1 MAHFISNARI
11 KKGEGDTMAKN
22 LQELDQLIAKAKEAQ
37 KKFSTYTQEQVD
49 TIFKAA
55 CLAASKQRIP
65 LAKMAVEETGRGI
78 VEDKVIKNLYA
89 SEYLWYNYA
98 NAKTCGVIEEDKSGG
113 VRKIAEPKG
122 VIAGVVPTTNPTST
136 AIYKSLIALKTRNA
150 LIFSPHPSAAKCTV
164 EAVNIVHK
172 AAVAAGA
179 PEGVLGAISTPTIE
193 LSQALMGHKDV
204 DIILATGGP
213 GMVKAAYSSGHPAV
227 GVGQGNTPAVI
238 DETADIK
245 MAVNSILLS
254 KTFDNGMI
262 CASEQSVIVVDAV
275 YEAVKAE
282 FKAMG
287 AYFLNKNE
295 KKQVGETIVVDDHLN
310 AKIVGKSAAF
320 IAGMAG
326 LKVPETAK
334 VLIGEVSSVGV
345 KEPFAHEKLSP
356 VLGMYRASDFKEACD
371 IAYSLL
377 SFQGMGH
384 TALLFT
390 SEYNSEERVQY
401 FGDKM
406 HTGRI
411 LINQP
416 ASFGAIGDVFNFRLL
431 PSLTLGC
438 GSWGGNSVSENV
450 GIKELINIKTV
461 TERRYNMLWFRVP
474 PKIYFRPGCLPV
486 AFKDLTDCKRA
497 FLVTDGPLAA
507 LGFAKKVTDVFES
520 CGMSYTVY
528 SDVKP
533 DPTLTTIYDGLKKVR
548 EFQPDLIVAL
558 GGGSPMDA
566 AKVMWAMYEDPELR
580 FEDLAAR
587 FMDIRK
593 RIYAYP
599 ENKPKQS
606 KLVCITTTSGTGSE
620 ATPFS
625 VVTDD
630 ATGKKYPLADYGLT
644 PYMAIVDPDFVQD
657 LPASQVTFGGIDAL
671 SHAIEAMSSIMS
683 NEFSDG
689 LALEAIRLIFE
700 YLPES
705 YAKGPDYRVAREKMH
720 YAATL
725 AGMAFG
731 NEFLGICH
739 SLAHKLGARFHVP
752 HGLAN
757 AFILPYVMQFN
768 RTDSPRKMAAFPQYK
783 HPDISE
789 RFVRIAR
796 YVGCTGKTADESI
809 DNLISAVEKLK
820 ADVGVPPSI
829 KAWGRIN
836 EKEFLAAL
844 DDLSEE
850 AFDDQCTGANPRYPS
865 FAELKQIYLDAWHG
879 MLSASKPVEKEAKAA
894 D

>member
-1 MAHFISNARI
+1 
-11 KKGEGDTMAKN
+11 MAKN
-22 LQELDQLIAKAKEAQ
+22 IQELDEIIAKAKEAQ
-37 KKFSTYTQEQVD
+37 RLFSTYTQEQVD

-55 CLAASKQRIP
+55 CLAASKERIP

-78 VEDKVIKNLYA
+78 VEDKVIKNHYA
-89 SEYLWYNYA
+89 AEYIYYNYID
-98 NAKTCGVIEEDKSGG
+98 AKTCGVIEEDKSGG
-113 VRKIAEPKG
+113 IRRIAEPIG
-122 VIAGVVPTTNPTST
+122 LIAGIVPTTNPTST
-136 AIYKSLIALKTRNA
+136 AIFKSLIALKTRNG
-150 LIFSPHPSAAKCTV
+150 LVFSPHPSAAGCTV
-164 EAVNIVHK
+164 AAMEVVHR

-179 PEGVLGAISTPTIE
+179 PEGILGAISQPTIE
-193 LSQALMGHKDV
+193 LSQALMAHKD
-204 DIILATGGP
+204 INLILATGGP
-213 GMVKAAYSSGHPAV
+213 AMVGAAYSSGHPAV

-262 CASEQSVIVVDAV
+262 CASEQSVIVVDSV

-295 KKQVGETIVVDDHLN
+295 KKQVGETIVVNDRLN
-310 AKIVGKSAAF
+310 AAIVGKSATD
-320 IAGMAG
+320 IAAMAG
-326 LKVPETAK
+326 IKVPDTAK
-334 VLIGEVSSVGV
+334 VLVGEATAIGV

-356 VLGMYRASDFKEACD
+356 VLGMYRASDFKDACEM
-371 IAYSLL
+371 AYSLL

-390 SEYNSEERVQY
+390 AENNEERVAY

-406 HTGRI
+406 HVGRV

-416 ASFGAIGDVFNFRLL
+416 SSFGAIGDLYNFRLV

-450 GIKELINIKTV
+450 GIKQLINIKTV

-486 AFKDLTDCKRA
+486 AFKDLSDCKRA

-507 LGFAKKVTDVFES
+507 LGFAKRVTDVLES
-520 CGMSYTVY
+520 CGMTYTVY

-533 DPTLTTIYDGLKKVR
+533 DPTLSAIRDGLQKVK
-548 EFQPDLIVAL
+548 EFQPDLIIAL
-558 GGGSPMDA
+558 GGGSPIDA
-566 AKVMWAMYEDPELR
+566 AKLMWAMYEDPDLN

-620 ATPFS
+620 VTPFS

-644 PYMAIVDPDFVQD
+644 PHMAIVDSDFVQD
-657 LPASQVTFGGIDAL
+657 LPASQVTFGGVDAL
-671 SHAIEAMSSIMS
+671 SHAIEALSSVLA

-689 LALEAIRLIFE
+689 LALEATRLIFE

-705 YAKGPDYRVAREKMH
+705 YNKGPNYREAREKMH

-731 NEFLGICH
+731 NGFLGVCH
-739 SLAHKLGARFHVP
+739 SLAHKMGARFHVP

-757 AFILPYVMQFN
+757 AFLLTYVMQFN
-768 RTDSPRKMAAFPQYK
+768 RLDAPRKMAAFPQYK
-783 HPDISE
+783 YPDISE
-789 RFVRIAR
+789 RFNRIAR
-796 YVGCTGKTADESI
+796 YVGIEGKTSDERI
-809 DNLISAVEKLK
+809 DNLISAVENLK
-820 ADVGVPPSI
+820 ALVGVPPSI

-836 EKEFLAAL
+836 EQEFFAAL
-844 DDLSEE
+844 DGLSEE
-850 AFDDQCTGANPRYPS
+850 AFDDQCTGGNPRYPS
-865 FAELKQIYLDAWHG
+865 FAELKQIYIDAWHG
-879 MLSASKPVEKEAKAA
+879 VLSNNAKPAGEPDK
-894 D
+894 

>member
-1 MAHFISNARI
+1 
-11 KKGEGDTMAKN
+11 MAKN
-22 LQELDQLIAKAKEAQ
+22 IQELDQLIAKAKEAQ

-49 TIFKAA
+49 AIFKAA
-55 CLAASKQRIP
+55 CLAASKQRVP
-65 LAKMAVEETGRGI
+65 LAKMAVAETGRGI

-89 SEYLWYNYA
+89 AEYIYYNYME
-98 NAKTCGVIEEDKSGG
+98 AKTCGVIEEDKSGG
-113 VRKIAEPKG
+113 MCKIAEPLG
-122 VIAGVVPTTNPTST
+122 LIAGVVPTTNPTST
-136 AIYKSLIALKTRNA
+136 AIFKALLALKTRNA
-150 LIFSPHPSAAKCTV
+150 LILSPHPAAAKCTV
-164 EAVNIVHK
+164 AAIDIVHK
-172 AAVAAGA
+172 AAVEAGA
-179 PEGVLGAISTPTIE
+179 PEGVLGSITTPTIE
-193 LSQALMGHKDV
+193 LSQALMSHKDV
-204 DIILATGGP
+204 DLILATGGP
-213 GMVKAAYSSGHPAV
+213 GMVRAAYSSGHPSL

-262 CASEQSVIVVDAV
+262 CASEQSVIVVDSV

-287 AYFLNKNE
+287 AYFLNKTE
-295 KKQVGETIVVDDHLN
+295 KKQVGDTIVVNDKLN
-310 AKIVGKSAAF
+310 AVIVGKSAVE
-320 IAGMAG
+320 IAAMAG
-326 LKVPETAK
+326 LQVPDTTK
-334 VLIGEVSSVGV
+334 VLIGEASAIGV

-356 VLGMYRASDFKEACD
+356 MLGMYHAADFKDACD
-371 IAYSLL
+371 KAYSLL

-390 SEYNSEERVQY
+390 SEPNEERVAY

-406 HTGRI
+406 HVGRI

-416 ASFGAIGDVFNFRLL
+416 SSFGAIGDVFNFRLV

-438 GSWGGNSVSENV
+438 GSWGGNSVSENI
-450 GIKELINIKTV
+450 GIKQLVNIKTV
-461 TERRYNMLWFRVP
+461 TERRNNMLWFRVP

-507 LGFAKKVTDVFES
+507 LGFAKRVTDVLEDY
-520 CGMSYTVY
+520 GISYTVF
-528 SDVKP
+528 SEVKP
-533 DPTLTTIYDGLKKVR
+533 DPTLTTVREGLIKLR
-548 EFQPDLIVAL
+548 EFQPDLIIAL

-566 AKVMWAMYEDPELR
+566 AKLMYAMYEEPDLK

-593 RIYAYP
+593 RVYAFP
-599 ENKPKQS
+599 ENKPKHS

-620 ATPFS
+620 VTPFA

-671 SHAIEAMSSIMS
+671 SHAIEAFSSLLA

-689 LALEAIRLIFE
+689 LALEAMRLIVE

-705 YAKGPDYRVAREKMH
+705 YAKGPNCRLAREKMH

-725 AGMAFG
+725 AGMAFA

-739 SLAHKLGARFHVP
+739 SLAHKMGARFHVP

-768 RTDSPRKMAAFPQYK
+768 RVDAPRKMGAFAQYRY
-783 HPDISE
+783 PNISE
-789 RFVRIAR
+789 RFARIAR
-796 YVGCTGKTADESI
+796 YLDVAGKNNEESV
-809 DNLISAVEKLK
+809 DNLIALVEKLK

-836 EKEFLAAL
+836 EKDFFAAL
-844 DDLSEE
+844 DELSEE
-850 AFDDQCTGANPRYPS
+850 AFDDQCTGGNPRYPS
-865 FAELKQIYLDAWHG
+865 FAELKQVYTDAWYG
-879 MLSASKPVEKEAKAA
+879 SLSKGKDSANK
-894 D
+894 

>member
-1 MAHFISNARI
+1 MA
-11 KKGEGDTMAKN
+11 TN
-22 LQELDQLIAKAKEAQ
+22 LQELDALIAKAKEAQ

-49 TIFKAA
+49 AIFKAA
-55 CLAASKQRIP
+55 CLAANKQRIP
-65 LAKMAVEETGRGI
+65 LAKLAVEETGRGI
-78 VEDKVIKNLYA
+78 VEDKVIKNHFA
-89 SEYLWYNYA
+89 SEYLYYNYID
-98 NAKTCGVIEEDKSGG
+98 AKTCGVIEEDKSGG
-113 VRKIAEPKG
+113 MRKIAEPVG
-122 VIAGVVPTTNPTST
+122 LIAGVVPTTNPTST
-136 AIYKSLIALKTRNA
+136 AIFKSLIALKTRNG

-164 EAVNIVHK
+164 EAVNVVHK
-172 AAVAAGA
+172 AAVEAGA
-179 PEGVLGAISTPTIE
+179 PEGILGAISQPSIE
-193 LSQALMGHKDV
+193 LSQALMAHKD
-204 DIILATGGP
+204 INLILATGGP
-213 GMVKAAYSSGHPAV
+213 AMVRAAYSSGHPAV

-238 DETADIK
+238 DETANIK

-262 CASEQSVIVVDAV
+262 CASEQSVVVVDSV
-275 YEAVKAE
+275 YDAVKAE

-287 AYFLNKNE
+287 AYFLSKNE
-295 KKQVGETIVVDDHLN
+295 KKQVGETIVIEDHLN
-310 AKIVGKSAAF
+310 AKIVGKSACE
-320 IAGMAG
+320 IASMAG
-326 LKVPETAK
+326 IKIPETAK
-334 VLIGEVSSVGV
+334 VIIGEASSVGV

-356 VLGMYRASDFKEACD
+356 VLGMYRASDFKDACE

-390 SEYNSEERVQY
+390 AEHNEERVSY
-401 FGDKM
+401 FGEKM
-406 HTGRI
+406 HVGRI

-416 ASFGAIGDVFNFRLL
+416 SSFGGIGDIYNFRMV

-450 GIKELINIKTV
+450 GIKQLINIKTV

-486 AFKDLTDCKRA
+486 AFKDLSDCKRA

-507 LGFAKKVTDVFES
+507 LGFAKRVTDVLES
-520 CGMSYTVY
+520 CGMTYTVY
-528 SDVKP
+528 DEVKP
-533 DPTLTTIYDGLKKVR
+533 DPTLSTIHDGLQKLK
-548 EFQPDLIVAL
+548 EFQPDLVIAL

-566 AKVMWAMYEDPELR
+566 AKVMWAMYEDPDLK

-620 ATPFS
+620 VTPFS

-630 ATGKKYPLADYGLT
+630 VTGKKYPLADYGLT
-644 PYMAIVDPDFVQD
+644 PHMAIVDSDFVQD
-657 LPASQVTFGGIDAL
+657 LPASQVTFGGVDAL
-671 SHAIEAMSSIMS
+671 SHAIEAFSSVMA

-725 AGMAFG
+725 AGMAFA

-757 AFILPYVMQFN
+757 AFLLPYVMQFN
-768 RTDSPRKMAAFPQYK
+768 RLDAPRKMAAFPQYK
-783 HPDISE
+783 YPDISE
-789 RFVRIAR
+789 RFARIAR
-796 YVGCTGKTADESI
+796 YVGIDGKTNDERI
-809 DNLISAVEKLK
+809 DNLISAIEKLK
-820 ADVGVPPSI
+820 AEVGVPPSI
-829 KAWGRIN
+829 KAWGRVN
-836 EKEFLAAL
+836 EKDFLAAL

-865 FAELKQIYLDAWHG
+865 FAELKQIYTDAWHG
-879 MLSASKPVEKEAKAA
+879 TLSNVKPVESTETAQAA